1 MRSLLFVPA
10 DDAKKLD
17 KAMAS
22 GADAVIVDL
31 EDSIPAQG
39 KADARMRAAAFIK
52 DAVEAAHRPRLLV
65 RINGFATGLAD
76 ADLDTVV
83 PARPDAI
90 ILPKAEGGADVI
102 LADARLSAREAIA
115 GLPDGH
121 IKIVAIATETATA
134 LFLAGTYSGASARL
148 EGLTWGAEDLSAEL
162 GAQANRDGDGRF
174 LDPYRL
180 ARALCLAGA
189 AAARV
194 QAIDTVAVDFRNA
207 AALRRET
214 EEARRDGFTG
224 KMAIHPVQ
232 VPVINEVFTPSAA
245 AIASARAVVAAFE
258 ANPGKGTVGIDGVM
272 YDRPHLERA
281 RQLLAREAI
290 AGLPDGS
297 IKIVAIATETA
308 TALFL
313 AGTYGGASARLEGL
327 TWGAEDL
334 SAELGAEANRDSDG
348 RFLDPY
354 RLARALCLAGA
365 AAARV
370 QAIDTVTV
378 DFRNAAALRR
388 ETEEA
393 RRDGFT
399 GKMAI
404 HPAQVPVI
412 NEVFTPSAAAI
423 AEARAVVAAFDAN
436 PGKGTVGIGGV
447 MYDRPHLERARQ
459 LLARATAAGITS

>member
-1 MRSLLFVPA
+1 MPAPGFHAHAAAVMRSLLFVPA
-10 DDAKKLD
+10 ADGRKLD

-65 RINGFATGLAD
+65 RINGFTTGLAD
-76 ADLDTVV
+76 ADLDAVV

-90 ILPKAEGGADVI
+90 MLPKAEGGADVVR
-102 LADARLSAREAIA
+102 ADAKLLTREVIA
-115 GLPDGH
+115 GLP
-121 IKIVAIATETATA
+121 E
-134 LFLAGTYSGASARL
+134 
-148 EGLTWGAEDLSAEL
+148 
-162 GAQANRDGDGRF
+162 
-174 LDPYRL
+174 
-180 ARALCLAGA
+180 
-189 AAARV
+189 
-194 QAIDTVAVDFRNA
+194 
-207 AALRRET
+207 
-214 EEARRDGFTG
+214 
-224 KMAIHPVQ
+224 
-232 VPVINEVFTPSAA
+232 
-245 AIASARAVVAAFE
+245 
-258 ANPGKGTVGIDGVM
+258 
-272 YDRPHLERA
+272 
-281 RQLLAREAI
+281 
-290 AGLPDGS
+290 GS

-334 SAELGAEANRDSDG
+334 SAELGAEANRDADG
-348 RFLDPY
+348 TFLDPY

-365 AAARV
+365 AAAQV
-370 QAIDTVTV
+370 QAIDTIAA
-378 DFRNAAALRR
+378 DFRNLELLRR

-412 NEVFTPSAAAI
+412 NEVFTPTSAAVAT
-423 AEARAVVAAFDAN
+423 ARAVIAAFESN
-436 PGKGTVGIGGV
+436 PDKGAVGIDGV

-459 LLARATAAGITS
+459 LLVRAKAAGVT